1 MKFSSS
7 SIACI
12 IAACIFPKGVKSD
25 GTAVWTTFG
34 ESFGVHTT
42 TFDGALDNV
51 YTSCSTYEPEDLEPG
66 DFRELTSAECEAYTH
81 NDNIN
86 RGYFGDNI
94 KTFADNCVGN
104 DSNCICGMDMWTN
117 VYQYALPGE
126 IANDGESGF
135 GKMHAK
141 VCVKSDF
148 QLSQYIGGGG
158 DPHFITYV
166 ANLTWQ
172 AECDF
177 KMIESKRAANGIHDV
192 LVHARTTKK
201 QHYSFIEQAAIRIG
215 HDVWEFNAK
224 DAGSVLLNGKEHS
237 HQHAADA
244 NTSSILVAESAE
256 SVHTAES
263 YTLTTSYKGKN
274 KLIAVHDIDLG
285 NGKTIKV
292 RCNLHYHMLFLDLKG
307 AFPQKTDGLLGTP
320 YASTLFTRD
329 GVAAMPETEE
339 EVNAYG
345 ESWQIRDTDPKL
357 FQVDRYPQYPQKCEY
372 APASSTSTSS
382 TKQLRGRRKLL
393 EEEEDVTKISV
404 DDATAACAKHHG
416 SMKKFCIDD
425 VIAIGDLSIADEEF
439 YSN

>member
-1 MKFSSS
+1 MKYTSSA
-7 SIACI
+7 IAWI
-12 IAACIFPKGVKSD
+12 VTTCIFPKCVNGNIAEWATLGKVHTQTFHGNHYDMHIPCNTLSD
-25 GTAVWTTFG
+25 GGNW
-34 ESFGVHTT
+34 
-42 TFDGALDNV
+42 
-51 YTSCSTYEPEDLEPG
+51 
-66 DFRELTSAECEAYTH
+66 RELTSAECEAYTH
-81 NDNIN
+81 NDNIWY
-86 RGYFGDNI
+86 GYFGDNV
-94 KTFADNCVGN
+94 KTFANNCAANNLNCV
-104 DSNCICGMDMWTN
+104 CGMDGIGALGNT
-117 VYQYALPGE
+117 YQFALPDE
-126 IANDGESGF
+126 IISTSTFESG
-135 GKMHAK
+135 KYHI
-141 VCVKSDF
+141 CVKSDF

-177 KMIESKRAANGIHDV
+177 KMIESKKAANGIHDV

-224 DAGSVLLNGKEHS
+224 DGSVLLNGKEMNHS
-237 HQHAADA
+237 FHHADT
-244 NTSSILVAESAE
+244 NTSSSILVGEESAE
-256 SVHTAES
+256 SVHSGES

-292 RCNLHYHMLFLDLKG
+292 RCNLHYHMLFLDLNG

-320 YASTLFTRD
+320 HASTLFTRD
-329 GVAAMPETEE
+329 GVATMPKTEE

-372 APASSTSTSS
+372 APPGSSAST
-382 TKQLRGRRKLL
+382 QLRGRRKLL
-393 EEEEDVTKISV
+393 EDEEGVTKISV
-404 DDATAACAKHHG
+404 DDATAACAKHNG
-416 SMKKFCIDD
+416 SMRKFCIDD
-425 VIAIGDLSIADEEF
+425 VIAIGDLSVADEEF